1 MSDRSSAPPPRTL
14 AALQKAIIAFRDAR
28 DWEQF
33 HRPKDLALSV
43 AIEAGELLELFQWK
57 QEDGIA
63 AALHDPA
70 WRQHLGEEVADVLIY
85 LLLLCHQTGLDPL
98 EAAFAKLARNAERYP
113 VERARG
119 RSDKAEG

>member
-1 MSDRSSAPPPRTL
+1 MAEAQGEQPQTL
-14 AALQKAIIAFRDAR
+14 EGLVRAIIAFRDAR

-57 QEDGIA
+57 REEEIA
-63 AALHDPA
+63 EALRDPA
-70 WRQHLGEEVADVLIY
+70 YRQHLGEEIADVLIY
-85 LLLLCHQTGLDPL
+85 LLTLCYQTGLDPL
-98 EAAFAKLARNAERYP
+98 EVAFSKLERNNERYP

-119 RSDKAEG
+119 RSDKAT

>member
-1 MSDRSSAPPPRTL
+1 MSDVAPSRTL
-14 AALQKAIIAFRDAR
+14 ADLTAAIIDFRDAR

-57 QEDGIA
+57 RDEEIT
-63 AALHDPA
+63 AALADPA
-70 WRQHLGEEVADVLIY
+70 YRRRLGDEIADVLIY
-85 LLLLCHQTGLDPL
+85 LLTLCHQTGLDPL
-98 EAAFAKLARNAERYP
+98 DAAFAKLARNNERYP

-119 RSDKAEG
+119 SSEKAPG

>member
-1 MSDRSSAPPPRTL
+1 MSGAAPSPTL
-14 AALQKAIIAFRDAR
+14 ADLTAAIIAFRDAR

-57 QEDGIA
+57 RDEEIA
-63 AALHDPA
+63 AALDDPA
-70 WRQHLGEEVADVLIY
+70 YRHRLGDEIADVLIY
-85 LLLLCHQTGLDPL
+85 LLTLCHQTGMDPL
-98 EAAFAKLARNAERYP
+98 AVAFAKLARNNERYP

-119 RSDKAEG
+119 SSEKAL

>member
-1 MSDRSSAPPPRTL
+1 MTAGSGEPPRTL
-14 AALQKAIIAFRDAR
+14 DGLQRAIIAFRDAR

-57 QEDGIA
+57 REEEVA
-63 AALHDPA
+63 AALSDPA
-70 WRQHLGEEVADVLIY
+70 WRQHLGEEIADVLIY
-85 LLLLCHQTGLDPL
+85 LLTLCHQTGLDPL
-98 EAAFAKLARNAERYP
+98 DAAFAKLARNEQRYP